1 MKDEDTNK
9 DFFFSLSLSFRSLLF
24 FLLLLLLLLKFF
36 SSSIRMMWTMKCFS
50 RETDRELLSDFIR
63 LGQTWWSIISSHQL
77 FCSLSLFSLFFFRQP
92 TVVSSPQKTW
102 KKGKKGNQEKVVR
115 HVKRV
120 ALIKLYPFYN
130 TISNTYTHEV
140 VVLWFE

>member
-50 RETDRELLSDFIR
+50 RETREILSDFIR

-77 FCSLSLFSLFFFRQP
+77 FCSLSLFCSFFP
-92 TVVSSPQKTW
+92 TASVSSQKTW
-102 KKGKKGNQEKVVR
+102 KKGKKGNQEKVR

>member
-24 FLLLLLLLLKFF
+24 FLLLLLLLKFF

-50 RETDRELLSDFIR
+50 RETDREILSDFIQ
-63 LGQTWWSIISSHQL
+63 LGQIISSHA
-77 FCSLSLFSLFFFRQP
+77 FFSFFP
-92 TVVSSPQKTW
+92 TASSFVFVVGVLQENLKT
-102 KKGKKGNQEKVVR
+102 KKKKRKPRKLR

-120 ALIKLYPFYN
+120 ALIKLYPFHN
-130 TISNTYTHEV
+130 TIINTHTHEV
-140 VVLWFE
+140 VVLCFE

>member
-9 DFFFSLSLSFRSLLF
+9 DFFFSLSLSCRSLLF
-24 FLLLLLLLLKFF
+24 FLLLLLLKFF

-50 RETDRELLSDFIR
+50 RETDREILSDFIR
-63 LGQTWWSIISSHQL
+63 LGQTWWWSIISSHQL
-77 FCSLSLFSLFFFRQP
+77 FFLFSLAFFSFFFFRQP
-92 TVVSSPQKTW
+92 PRTCPPRQKTFW
-102 KKGKKGNQEKVVR
+102 KKGKNQEKVR

-120 ALIKLYPFYN
+120 ALITLYPFYN

>member
-50 RETDRELLSDFIR
+50 RETREILSDFIR

-77 FCSLSLFSLFFFRQP
+77 FCSLSLFCSFFP
-92 TVVSSPQKTW
+92 TASVVSSSQKTW

>member
-1 MKDEDTNK
+1 
-9 DFFFSLSLSFRSLLF
+9 
-24 FLLLLLLLLKFF
+24 
-36 SSSIRMMWTMKCFS
+36 MKCFS
-50 RETDRELLSDFIR
+50 RETREILSDFIR
-63 LGQTWWSIISSHQL
+63 LGQTWWSIISSQIS
-77 FCSLSLFSLFFFRQP
+77 FFVLSRFFLFFFP
-92 TVVSSPQKTW
+92 TASVVSSSQKTW

-140 VVLWFE
+140 VALWFE

>member
-24 FLLLLLLLLKFF
+24 FLLLLLLLLLKFF

-50 RETDRELLSDFIR
+50 RETDREILSDFIR

-77 FCSLSLFSLFFFRQP
+77 FCSLSLFCSFFP
-92 TVVSSPQKTW
+92 TASVVSSSQKTW